1 MRSSSRHPRL
11 GVAGLS
17 HHLLTQRPLQATSCH
32 KPSPGGALLAVM
44 QLGARHMVMARTD
57 DEAFE
62 ALFIAEYARVAG
74 IANRVLADAHE
85 AEDVA
90 QEVFIDF
97 HRLHSAS
104 ADYAP
109 AWLHRA
115 AVHSALNR
123 LRGAKRRQRR
133 EISQAAEENDKTV
146 DPQRQ
151 LELNEDRR
159 RVREALGR
167 MAPKPAAVLVLRAS
181 GLSYAE
187 VAKSLGIGI
196 GQVGTLLRRAEE
208 TLRKEVTRATS
219 N

>member
-1 MRSSSRHPRL
+1 MNLEARRMSATRS
-11 GVAGLS
+11 
-17 HHLLTQRPLQATSCH
+17 
-32 KPSPGGALLAVM
+32 
-44 QLGARHMVMARTD
+44 D

-62 ALFIAEYARVAG
+62 ALFTAEYARVVG

-97 HRLHSAS
+97 HRLHSAT
-104 ADYAP
+104 AQYAP

-115 AVHSALNR
+115 AAHASLNR
-123 LRGAKRRQRR
+123 LRGARRRQKR
-133 EISQAAEENDKTV
+133 EVAQALEEGERTM

-151 LELNEDRR
+151 LEVSEDRR
-159 RVREALGR
+159 IVRVALAR
-167 MAPKPAAVLVLRAS
+167 LAPKPAAALAMRAS

-187 VAKSLGIGI
+187 VAQALGVGI

-208 TLRKEVTRATS
+208 ALRKEVTRGTS
-219 N
+219 E

>member
-1 MRSSSRHPRL
+1 MN
-11 GVAGLS
+11 
-17 HHLLTQRPLQATSCH
+17 
-32 KPSPGGALLAVM
+32 
-44 QLGARHMVMARTD
+44 LGARRMTAVRSD

-62 ALFIAEYARVAG
+62 ALFTAEYGRGVG

-115 AVHSALNR
+115 AAHSALNR

-133 EISQAAEENDKTV
+133 EISQAAEEGDQTM
-146 DPQRQ
+146 DPQKQ

-187 VAKSLGIGI
+187 VAPSPCIGI
-196 GQVGTLLRRAEE
+196 GPVRTMLRRREE
-208 TLRKEVTRATS
+208 RP
-219 N
+219 